1 MQRAWQAC
9 FVIMELSL
17 LQTISIS
24 LRILANWE
32 GGIEHELPLL
42 IQKYIDS
49 GQIELIGR
57 KIPSG

>member
-24 LRILANWE
+24 LRIKLAA
-32 GGIEHELPLL
+32 
-42 IQKYIDS
+42 
-49 GQIELIGR
+49 
-57 KIPSG
+57 

>member
-32 GGIEHELPLL
+32 GGIEHELPLP